1 MCYLFSTED
10 AHRGYISVPSDKDP
24 EAVTTDAK
32 PLDTPVKNAY
42 EVLVADIFF
51 GRKENFVGTASLL
64 QSWKVWTP
72 LLKEYDDESTKI
84 HTPILYSIGG
94 KEVFKSVREK
104 NWRSENVH
112 DNDAKKSDEL

>member
-1 MCYLFSTED
+1 M
-10 AHRGYISVPSDKDP
+10 
-24 EAVTTDAK
+24 
-32 PLDTPVKNAY
+32 
-42 EVLVADIFF
+42 
-51 GRKENFVGTASLL
+51 
-64 QSWKVWTP
+64 
-72 LLKEYDDESTKI
+72 KEYDDESTKI